1 MSTNSATDKM
11 TLEIKSS
18 KFHYTRQGSGK
29 ALVLLHGFLESQ
41 TIWEPFIPELIKNHT
56 VITIDLPG
64 HGKSECI
71 GYIHTMELM
80 AEVVH
85 AVLVHEKIEHASFL
99 GHSMGGYVALAFAER
114 HPQMCSEMIL
124 LNSTPKADS
133 TERKENR
140 DRAIALVK
148 KQKDT
153 FLKMAISNL
162 FAEKNREKFAAE
174 IEALKKDALKMKTQG
189 IIAALE
195 GMKIR
200 KDRTR
205 LLKKLTIPKTII
217 AGTQDPIMPLEDLV
231 KVAKSCDCQLIKW
244 EGGHMSTL
252 ENKAEMLN
260 FVHFIE

>member
-1 MSTNSATDKM
+1 M
-11 TLEIKSS
+11 TLEFKSS
-18 KFHYTRQGSGK
+18 KFHYKRQGSGK

-41 TIWEPFIPELIKNHT
+41 TMWELFIPELIKNHT

-85 AVLVHEKIEHASFL
+85 AVLAHEKIEQATFL
-99 GHSMGGYVALAFAER
+99 GHSMGGYVALAFTER
-114 HPQMCSEMIL
+114 HPQICSEIIL

-133 TERKENR
+133 AERKENR
-140 DRAIALVK
+140 DRASILVK
-148 KQKDT
+148 KHKHA
-153 FLKMAISNL
+153 FLSVAIANL
-162 FAEKNREKFAAE
+162 FADENREKFAEE
-174 IEALKKDALKMKTQG
+174 IETLKNDALKMKTQG

-217 AGTQDPIMPLEDLV
+217 AGTLDPIMPVEELE
-231 KVAKSCDCQLIKW
+231 KIAFNCNCQFKTW
-244 EGGHMSTL
+244 TGGHMSTI
-252 ENKAEMLN
+252 ENRAEMLK
-260 FVHFIE
+260 FMHFIE

>member
-1 MSTNSATDKM
+1 MFLNY
-11 TLEIKSS
+11 KSS
-18 KFHYTRQGSGK
+18 AFYYTRQGSGK
-29 ALVLLHGFLESQ
+29 ALVLLHGFLENHSM
-41 TIWEPFIPELIKNHT
+41 WEPFVPELIKIHT

-71 GYIHTMELM
+71 GYIHSMELM

-85 AVLVHEKIEHASFL
+85 AVLVNEKIEHATFL

-133 TERKENR
+133 DERKENR

-148 KQKDT
+148 KHKDA
-153 FLKMAISNL
+153 FLSMAITNL
-162 FAEKNREKFAAE
+162 FAEENREKFALA
-174 IEALKKDALKMKTQG
+174 IESLKKDALKMKTQG

-205 LLKKLTIPKTII
+205 LLKKLSIPKTII
-217 AGTQDPIMPLEDLV
+217 AGTQDPIMPLEDLI
-231 KVAKSCDCQLIKW
+231 KVAKSCNCQLLKW

-252 ENKAEMLN
+252 ENKDEMLN
-260 FVHFIE
+260 YMHFVE

>member
-1 MSTNSATDKM
+1 MGTNSATDKM
-11 TLEIKSS
+11 TLEFKSS
-18 KFHYTRQGSGK
+18 KFDYSLQGSGK
-29 ALVLLHGFLESQ
+29 AIVLLHGFLENQ
-41 TIWEPFIPELIKNHT
+41 TMWEPFVPELIKNHT

-85 AVLVHEKIEHASFL
+85 AVLVHEKIEQASFL
-99 GHSMGGYVALAFAER
+99 GHSMGGYVTLAFAER
-114 HPQMCSEMIL
+114 HPQMCSEMTL

-133 TERKENR
+133 AERKENR

-148 KQKDT
+148 KHKNT
-153 FLKMAISNL
+153 FLSMAITNL
-162 FAEKNREKFAAE
+162 FAEENREKFATE

-205 LLKKLTIPKTII
+205 LLKKMSIPKTII
-217 AGTQDPIMPLEDLV
+217 AGTLDPIMPVDDL
-231 KVAKSCDCQLIKW
+231 KKIATSCECQFLTW

-252 ENKAEMLN
+252 ENKAEMLK
-260 FVHFIE
+260 FMHFIE

>member
-1 MSTNSATDKM
+1 MFLNY
-11 TLEIKSS
+11 KSS
-18 KFHYTRQGSGK
+18 AFYYTRQGSGK
-29 ALVLLHGFLESQ
+29 ALVLLHGFLENHSM
-41 TIWEPFIPELIKNHT
+41 WEPFVPELIKNHT

-71 GYIHTMELM
+71 GYIHSMELM

-85 AVLVHEKIEHASFL
+85 AVLVHEKIEQATFL
-99 GHSMGGYVALAFAER
+99 GHSMGGYAALAFAER
-114 HPQMCSEMIL
+114 HPQMCSEIIL

-133 TERKENR
+133 EERKENR
-140 DRAIALVK
+140 DRTIALVK

-153 FLKMAISNL
+153 FLKMAITNL
-162 FAEKNREKFAAE
+162 FAEENREKFAVE

-205 LLKKLTIPKTII
+205 ILKKLNIPKTII
-217 AGTQDPIMPLEDLV
+217 AGTQDPIMPLENLI
-231 KVAKSCDCQLIKW
+231 KVAKSCNCQLLKW
-244 EGGHMSTL
+244 EGGHMITY

-260 FVHFIE
+260 FMHFIE